1 MGQCENTYSMTS
13 SGAICAPSC
22 EQIIKTDLNITD

>member
-22 EQIIKTDLNITD
+22 EFNNKNKFK